1 MSEFKAGDL
10 VVCTVGSYLPIFT
23 LKKSEYFDDDFVIK
37 HDSDEFGM
45 HAYAVEYPYSEIRH
59 ATPEEIKAGKRLP

>member
-23 LKKSEYFDDDFVIK
+23 LKKSDYSDDDFVIS

-45 HAYAVEYPYSEIRH
+45 EAYTVEYPYSDIRH
-59 ATPEEIKAGKRLP
+59 ATPEEIKAGRRLP